1 MEKFENEE
9 LHVYFLV
16 LLIVTDI
23 MFILLHLVGRFGP
36 TLLTHIPIFGRF
48 GPTLLVNNPIDIAY
62 SLQIDV
68 EFGFA
73 EFFQYIKTFWIV
85 LFFGALWYKLRQP
98 IYIVWGLFFAYFL
111 IDDAFLFH
119 EYARIVLSKNMLIFG
134 AYAEDVGE
142 VLFFALVGIILL
154 TSIFIVYRFNDEQ
167 AKMASK
173 NIGVLIG
180 LLVFFGFFWDA
191 VNAAVQFSHGGT
203 IVTLIEDGG
212 EMLAISLICWYAL
225 NLFKHLN
232 HMESLNFIEQFKSST
247 LLTKRFK
254 ILKG

>member
-73 EFFQYIKTFWIV
+73 EFFR
-85 LFFGALWYKLRQP
+85 G
-98 IYIVWGLFFAYFL
+98 
-111 IDDAFLFH
+111 
-119 EYARIVLSKNMLIFG
+119 
-134 AYAEDVGE
+134 
-142 VLFFALVGIILL
+142 
-154 TSIFIVYRFNDEQ
+154 
-167 AKMASK
+167 
-173 NIGVLIG
+173 
-180 LLVFFGFFWDA
+180 
-191 VNAAVQFSHGGT
+191 
-203 IVTLIEDGG
+203 
-212 EMLAISLICWYAL
+212 
-225 NLFKHLN
+225 
-232 HMESLNFIEQFKSST
+232 
-247 LLTKRFK
+247 
-254 ILKG
+254 